1 MPSTKRYFTF
11 LAFGLVLSLCG
22 TLAAA
27 NGHEEKK
34 EDHDNKTLRT
44 SFSGDFWMMNPC
56 PGADPNFFKVSGT
69 NVFLF
74 HQDKHH
80 AWVHFRYLAKGTD
93 SVNQPVKAFVHAKA
107 KLDPVNNLNSLTPNN
122 PALPPPTI
130 PFESVWVDNN
140 GSQSWTFSANLALG
154 IDSTGV
160 FGSFI
165 DFSKGFK
172 IQCTDRMDPNTPEHR
187 FNNDKDEDDDRD

>member
-44 SFSGDFWMMNPC
+44 SFPGPFGMMNPC
-56 PGADPNFFKVSGT
+56 PGADPNFFVVNGT
-69 NVFLF
+69 NVALV
-74 HQDKHH
+74 HQGKHH
-80 AWVHFRYLAKGTD
+80 SWVHFRYLAKGSD
-93 SVNQPVKAFVHAKA
+93 SVGQPVKAFVHAKGEF
-107 KLDPVNNLNSLTPNN
+107 DPVNNLNSLTPDN
-122 PALPPPTI
+122 PFVYTL

-140 GSQSWTFSANLALG
+140 
-154 IDSTGV
+154 
-160 FGSFI
+160 
-165 DFSKGFK
+165 
-172 IQCTDRMDPNTPEHR
+172 
-187 FNNDKDEDDDRD
+187 